1 MSTEQ
6 IGRLEALLAR
16 IQQNAAKP
24 RPPRAV
30 VAPPA
35 VEVEE
40 EEVAMSAPEIEA
52 HEEDFGIPPMEEP
65 PPAIEAEPIEDL
77 ELLDEE
83 EFVDLTEAEVEE
95 EEPPASSRR
104 PKAASSMDEAL
115 AGAAEQLDM
124 EEGREIPLKTP
135 PPESGPQEAPPPQG
149 FAQPPLPDDLLEA
162 DISGPRPEQLG
173 QTVELEEGE
182 PAELE
187 LSEAPPAIAEPA
199 VEEEPPIS
207 AESVA
212 IQPEV
217 FTRPAAE
224 GVPAQFASAV
234 KTFRPST
241 FLELLDASLSLGE

>member
-1 MSTEQ
+1 
-6 IGRLEALLAR
+6 
-16 IQQNAAKP
+16 
-24 RPPRAV
+24 
-30 VAPPA
+30 
-35 VEVEE
+35 
-40 EEVAMSAPEIEA
+40 MSAPEIEA

-95 EEPPASSRR
+95 EEPLGVLAPSQSRQQHGRSAGWRSGTARHGGR
-104 PKAASSMDEAL
+104 P
-115 AGAAEQLDM
+115 GN
-124 EEGREIPLKTP
+124 PLKTP